1 MLPLEYKISSQT
13 GSYVINFF
21 RDFWLSEAD
30 NAKKK
35 WTVRFQRF
43 SFTRHHVKQH
53 FYFSILFLPQQAGA
67 FTDTI
72 MGNIIYFVDRLAPHL
87 GRIVIL

>member
-1 MLPLEYKISSQT
+1 MLPLENKISSQT

-30 NAKKK
+30 NAKEKKK

-43 SFTRHHVKQH
+43 SFTRHHVKQQ
-53 FYFSILFLPQQAGA
+53 FYFSILFLPQQSAPI
-67 FTDTI
+67 TNTTI
-72 MGNIIYFVDRLAPHL
+72 CNIIWFVDK
-87 GRIVIL
+87 